1 MVPGPCSTKTGVHRS
16 RLRNPDWPVLFA
28 YGLIVLIVP
37 LLDHRGY
44 AVTPPWPPSI
54 PRRAGAPSRA
64 RAGASR
70 TCRLRCSR
78 SEDADRPRRIRVNPT
93 LNAFRG
99 RASEMLRSEAGSAL
113 RKRCSVDVETAF
125 GNIKRNLGF
134 TRFTLR
140 GLEKVELEWRLV
152 ATGHNIR
159 KPFLAESR
167 KAGAG
172 APA

>member
-1 MVPGPCSTKTGVHRS
+1 MKQ
-16 RLRNPDWPVLFA
+16 
-28 YGLIVLIVP
+28 I
-37 LLDHRGY
+37 
-44 AVTPPWPPSI
+44 
-54 PRRAGAPSRA
+54 RA
-64 RAGASR
+64 
-70 TCRLRCSR
+70 RCSR

-113 RKRCSVDVETAF
+113 RKRRSVDVETAF